1 MSEGLKFVPP
11 APFDRSAPEEPLRAR
26 SEKEQDV
33 LGEVWKLVHG
43 GVPNYV
49 NEGRT
54 SRGVCKA
61 CGELVGVIEYQTH
74 KGVRRIHTHICK
86 GAA

>member
-1 MSEGLKFVPP
+1 MLKFIPP

-26 SEKEQDV
+26 SEREQDV
-33 LGEVWKLVHG
+33 LGEVWKLVRG

-54 SRGVCKA
+54 SRGVCEA
-61 CGELVGVIEYQTH
+61 CGELVGVIEYQTRA
-74 KGVRRIHTHICK
+74 GVRRIHTHTCK